1 MRVTT
6 DSCQI
11 QWRKWLAFF
20 VAGIYLTVT
29 MAMTSLSIVL
39 TVFVL
44 QLHHVGPNQKPIP
57 RWIKRL
63 VIDVIARGLCM
74 GNHVDNYYNSRYKA
88 HQRQHHFNGNDVTLS
103 QRPNDIRPT
112 SANGRSAHKDTN
124 ASCNGGLNNYQGHL
138 QLHPLLEKSNLK
150 NRSRTSMGDN
160 VTDTSVYGDNVVYDR
175 LSSQLKILVSK
186 NETED
191 DFQDIVN
198 EWRLVAHVMDRLLFW
213 LFLIGSL
220 ISSISILVLKPMM
233 KPPINQL

>member
-1 MRVTT
+1 
-6 DSCQI
+6 
-11 QWRKWLAFF
+11 
-20 VAGIYLTVT
+20 
-29 MAMTSLSIVL
+29 
-39 TVFVL
+39 
-44 QLHHVGPNQKPIP
+44 
-57 RWIKRL
+57 
-63 VIDVIARGLCM
+63 
-74 GNHVDNYYNSRYKA
+74 
-88 HQRQHHFNGNDVTLS
+88 
-103 QRPNDIRPT
+103 
-112 SANGRSAHKDTN
+112 
-124 ASCNGGLNNYQGHL
+124 
-138 QLHPLLEKSNLK
+138 
-150 NRSRTSMGDN
+150 MGDN